1 MNLFC
6 MMSCFVGNSF
16 CFYLLGIQMK
26 YIRGKFYTNNLV
38 GAISEIAAFS
48 TSGILIKFLGIK
60 PTLVIAY
67 LIALTGMASLI
78 FTSTLN
84 QFYLSLM
91 ILGCKFG
98 ISCAKGTAYLAN
110 YQVFPVSIVATAF
123 GLCNVVARVSTIF
136 APFVA
141 ELKPDSIAQYIFL
154 GIMCFTSMTSMLIQE
169 NKEDEVTPLPTR
181 KDEKEKEE

>member
-1 MNLFC
+1 M
-6 MMSCFVGNSF
+6 
-16 CFYLLGIQMK
+16 
-26 YIRGKFYTNNLV
+26 V
-38 GAISEIAAFS
+38 GALSEVAAFS
-48 TSGILIKFLGIK
+48 TSGILIKFFGIK

-67 LIALTGMASLI
+67 AIALSGMAALI

-84 QFYLSLM
+84 QLWLSIM

-98 ISCAKGTAYLAN
+98 ISCAKSTAYLAN

-136 APFVA
+136 APFIA

-154 GIMCFTSMTSMLIQE
+154 GIMCLTTCTSMLI
-169 NKEDEVTPLPTR
+169 
-181 KDEKEKEE
+181 